1 MQYWNHVC
9 NVLLVSRE
17 FVIITL
23 KLPETTAD
31 GILLVIYNRQLTS
44 RPRFITEN
52 SRPHTP

>member
-17 FVIITL
+17 FVIISL
-23 KLPETTAD
+23 KLPETTD
-31 GILLVIYNRQLTS
+31 GILLAIHNRQLTS
-44 RPRFITEN
+44 RTRFITEN